1 MDSQRA
7 PYSSYLDD
15 DTYAF
20 MLPYLLLK
28 PEDVPQRVYPIREV
42 LNALLYVGRTGVQWE
57 SLPHDFPPYKIVHQQ
72 AIRWFEHHCFENM
85 QHDLRIMVRRE
96 DFRDGQP
103 TVALVDSRTLQST
116 PESGSRAGYDG
127 GKKKRG
133 TKIHLAVDT
142 LGSVI
147 SVIATAADEQD
158 RDQVFDI
165 CQKIQEETGGNID
178 VMIGDQG
185 YTGEQVEIDAAL
197 NHIEFVIIKRSDSAK
212 GFVLLPRRW
221 VIERSFGWFS
231 RFRRLGRDLE
241 RLSSTLVGFHYLA
254 SAVLLSNKLFP
265 ILGRLA

>member
-1 MDSQRA
+1 MPPLA
-7 PYSSYLDD
+7 
-15 DTYAF
+15 TY
-20 MLPYLLLK
+20 
-28 PEDVPQRVYPIREV
+28 DR
-42 LNALLYVGRTGVQWE
+42 
-57 SLPHDFPPYKIVHQQ
+57 
-72 AIRWFEHHCFENM
+72 
-85 QHDLRIMVRRE
+85 
-96 DFRDGQP
+96 
-103 TVALVDSRTLQST
+103 
-116 PESGSRAGYDG
+116 

-142 LGSVI
+142 LGNVI

-197 NHIEFVIIKRSDSAK
+197 NDIEFVIIKRSDSAK

>member
-1 MDSQRA
+1 M
-7 PYSSYLDD
+7 
-15 DTYAF
+15 
-20 MLPYLLLK
+20 
-28 PEDVPQRVYPIREV
+28 
-42 LNALLYVGRTGVQWE
+42 
-57 SLPHDFPPYKIVHQQ
+57 
-72 AIRWFEHHCFENM
+72 RWFEHHCFENM

-142 LGSVI
+142 LGNVI
-147 SVIATAADEQD
+147 SIIATAADEQD

-197 NHIEFVIIKRSDSAK
+197 NDIEFVIIKRSDSAK